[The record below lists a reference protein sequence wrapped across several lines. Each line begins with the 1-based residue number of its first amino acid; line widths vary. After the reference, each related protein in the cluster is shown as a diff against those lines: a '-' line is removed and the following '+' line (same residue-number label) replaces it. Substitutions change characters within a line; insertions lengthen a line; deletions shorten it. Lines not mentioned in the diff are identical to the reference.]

1 MIKSNK
7 KLIYKKLSRP
17 MLTRPTYEM
26 GITSQKSWT
35 NHKAH
40 GPIHQHQ
47 KILKKKQKQVNKSM
61 SNDKNR
67 KKIYSKKDFKYTK
80 LKPGKALKLVNWV
93 MRINQIKGKNN
104 HKEKYLIIN
113 K

>member
-1 MIKSNK
+1 
-7 KLIYKKLSRP
+7 
-17 MLTRPTYEM
+17 
-26 GITSQKSWT
+26 
-35 NHKAH
+35 
-40 GPIHQHQ
+40 
-47 KILKKKQKQVNKSM
+47 M